1 MKISKETAMN
11 DIKRAK
17 GVDATRVIAD
27 DLHAANFVKGITRD
41 LEKRLRAKKNFTV
54 ILIE

>member
-1 MKISKETAMN
+1 MKISKETAIK
-11 DIKRAK
+11 DIKRSK
-17 GVDATRVIAD
+17 SIDATRVTAD
-27 DLHAANFVKGITRD
+27 DLHAANFVKDITRD

>member
-27 DLHAANFVKGITRD
+27 DLHAANFVRDITRD